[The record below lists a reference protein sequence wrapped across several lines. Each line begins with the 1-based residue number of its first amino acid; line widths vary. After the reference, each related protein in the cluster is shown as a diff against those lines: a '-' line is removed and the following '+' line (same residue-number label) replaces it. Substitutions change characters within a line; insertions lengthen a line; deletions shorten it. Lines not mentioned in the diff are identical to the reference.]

1 MIEFI
6 SKLFTSDFMPHGMC
20 FLWKPEI
27 IWLHALSDGAIAL
40 SYYLI
45 PLALLKLVRGRQDLP
60 FHWMF
65 LLFGAFIFGCGTTH
79 LMEVWT
85 LWHGTYRL
93 EGVIKAITGGAS
105 LATAGL
111 LFTLIPKALAIPSA
125 AQLRAANEEL
135 GREITDRRRAERALL
150 DAHEQLETRVR
161 QRTSELAQA
170 NDDLRVEMDRR
181 QRADEERRRTEQALS
196 KLQADLAHI
205 VRVSSMGELAA
216 SIAHEVNQPLTAVI
230 SNADACLRWLA
241 AQPPN
246 IDKGRE
252 SIGLILRDAR
262 RASEVIQRIRAL
274 LKKSPPQ
281 PTPQDVNDLL
291 SEVLAVL
298 HDAVAAR
305 HIDVRI
311 ELAEDPPAVLG
322 DRVQL
327 QQVIM
332 NLVMNAIEAMS
343 DVAERKRALVVS
355 SRVLGTGEVEVSVR
369 DSGVGLQ
376 PLVLEK
382 LFDPFFTTKEDG
394 MGMGLSVSQS
404 IIESYGGR
412 LWAVANDGPGATF
425 RFTLPAMHS

>member
-6 SKLFTSDFMPHGMC
+6 SKLFASDFMPHGMC
-20 FLWKPEI
+20 FLWQPEI
-27 IWLHALSDGAIAL
+27 IWLHAVSDGAIAL

-45 PLALLKLVRGRQDLP
+45 PLALLKLVRGRHDLP

-79 LMEVWT
+79 VMDIWT
-85 LWHGTYRL
+85 LWNGTYRL

-125 AQLRAANEEL
+125 AQLRAANEGLE
-135 GREITDRRRAERALL
+135 REVTDRRRAEQALL
-150 DAHEQLETRVR
+150 DAHEQLETRVQ

-291 SEVLAVL
+291 GEVLAVL
-298 HDAVAAR
+298 HDAITAHHV
-305 HIDVRI
+305 DVRI
-311 ELAEDPPAVLG
+311 ELADDLPAVLG

-332 NLVMNAIEAMS
+332 NLVMNAIDAMRDVS
-343 DVAERKRALVVS
+343 DRKRALVVS
-355 SRVLGTGEVEVSVR
+355 SRGLETGEVEVAVR

-394 MGMGLSVSQS
+394 MGLGLSVSQS
-404 IIESYGGR
+404 IIDSYGGR

-425 RFTLPAMHS
+425 QFTLPATHS